1 MKAILDVCNK
11 LSIGSQQSLHIPFI
25 GEGNVWIN
33 NTYDI
38 SAIRLAQSIIYEAI
52 CKTAPGQLSII
63 GYDSDLSGV
72 FAPFAALSSGE
83 YKLLDLIVD
92 KKELKSYVGYIWQQI
107 QATQNVIQGRQD
119 SLIKFRKAVGK
130 AVEGYTLVVLSMD
143 MGIIDNEL
151 RSELATL
158 MRSGPAAGISFLIIS
173 TTFMSFET
181 ATGKEVVLTVQALS
195 PNITVLEASNNS
207 VCLENGSNKV
217 SWTMQSPEK
226 IIHECEMF
234 SERIKHAQLPV
245 VPFEELHDIKKT
257 WDRSSVEG
265 LTFSIG
271 KYGINNVEITIGD
284 EINQR
289 HNAVITGAV
298 GQGKSNLISV
308 IIHSLC
314 LHYSPRELVMYLL
327 DYKEGVTFK
336 AFSNIDQDEYLPHA
350 RALGLESDVSFG
362 VAILEMLFDEY
373 QRRMRTLK
381 KSNLKSIRDFRKKY
395 PDAEMPR
402 IVVVIDEFQMMF
414 GDDINEGQKIAE
426 KLEKYVR
433 LFRAAGIHFILASQT
448 LGGNMA
454 LSYKKD
460 SIFAQIPI
468 RIALKN
474 SLIESQ
480 QTLSLNNSA
489 AAFLRPREA
498 IVNLDYGEISQN
510 KKTVIAY
517 ADENVVA
524 VIRKKWWETARDQYA
539 APYVFESEKRI
550 SISRGINDLLLARK
564 SDSNPMAIIGE
575 KISVDGAPILIPI
588 SNEPGKNIAIL
599 GSNDDDCNQAAGMI
613 QSIATSLAVQHVKGD
628 ARFIFFDFTNDTTL
642 YEKKYPEFAAI
653 MESIGY
659 FIECYDNVQFEEM
672 INKVLDDASLDETI
686 YIFGI
691 GLDRWQYERDPYGNG
706 SALKKLVENAPA
718 KGIHFIG
725 WWTKSSS
732 FTAQV
737 AGYGSSDSFN
747 TKIFLRI
754 DEKAVQSL
762 TSPFVKW
769 SAQKNRGLVSD
780 SIEFADEI
788 VFVPY
793 APITQEDINRF
804 KSTIWN

>member
-1 MKAILDVCNK
+1 METILDVCSDLN
-11 LSIGSQQSLHIPFI
+11 IGSQQSLHIPFI
-25 GEGNVWIN
+25 GKGNVWIN
-33 NTYDI
+33 NTYDKSVI
-38 SAIRLAQSIIYEAI
+38 KLAQSIIYEAI
-52 CKTAPGQLSII
+52 CKTTPGQLSII

-72 FAPFAALSSGE
+72 FSPFASLSSGE
-83 YKLLDLIVD
+83 YKLLNLITD
-92 KKELKSYVGYIWQQI
+92 KKELKSYIGYIWQQI
-107 QATQNVIQGRQD
+107 QATQNLIQGRQN
-119 SLIKFRKAVGK
+119 SLIEFRKAIGQ

-151 RSELATL
+151 RSELAVL

-173 TTFMSFET
+173 TTLMSIET
-181 ATGKEVVLTVQALS
+181 TTGKEVILTVQALS
-195 PNITVLEASNNS
+195 PNITVLEASYNS
-207 VCLENGSNKV
+207 VCIEGGNDKV
-217 SWTMQSPEK
+217 SWTIQTPER
-226 IIHECEMF
+226 IIYECEMF
-234 SERIKHAQLPV
+234 SEKIKNAQLPV
-245 VPFEELHDIKKT
+245 VPFEALHDIKKI

-271 KYGINNVEITIGD
+271 KYGVNNVEITIGD

-289 HNAVITGAV
+289 HNVVITGAV

-336 AFSNIDQDEYLPHA
+336 DFSNIDQDEYLPHA

-362 VAILEMLFDEY
+362 VAMLEMLFGEY
-373 QRRMRTLK
+373 QERMQILK
-381 KSNLKSIRDFRKKY
+381 KHNLKSIRDFRKKY
-395 PDAEMPR
+395 PNAEMPR

-426 KLEKYVR
+426 KLEKSVR

-454 LSYKKD
+454 LSYKRD

-524 VIRKKWWETARDQYA
+524 LLRTKWWEMARSQYV

-550 SISRGINDLLLARK
+550 SISRKINDLLLARK
-564 SDSNPMAIIGE
+564 SDSSPTAIIGE
-575 KISVDGAPILIPI
+575 KISVDGAPILIPL

-599 GSNDDDCNQAAGMI
+599 GSNDDDCNQADGMI

-628 ARFIFFDFTNDTTL
+628 ARFVFFDFTNDTIL
-642 YEKKYPEFAAI
+642 YDKKYPKFAVI

-659 FIECYDNVQFEEM
+659 FIECYNNVQFEEM
-672 INKVLDDASLDETI
+672 INKVLDDVSLDETI

-691 GLDRWQYERDPYGNG
+691 GLDRWQYERDLYGNG
-706 SALKKLVENAPA
+706 STLKKFVENAPA

-725 WWTKSSS
+725 WWTKASS

-737 AGYGSSDSFN
+737 AGYGSSDAFN
-747 TKIFLRI
+747 SKIFLRI
-754 DEKAVQSL
+754 DEKAAQSL

-769 SAQKNRGLVSD
+769 SAKK
-780 SIEFADEI
+780 
-788 VFVPY
+788 
-793 APITQEDINRF
+793 TEDWSVIPLSLRM
-804 KSTIWN
+804 K